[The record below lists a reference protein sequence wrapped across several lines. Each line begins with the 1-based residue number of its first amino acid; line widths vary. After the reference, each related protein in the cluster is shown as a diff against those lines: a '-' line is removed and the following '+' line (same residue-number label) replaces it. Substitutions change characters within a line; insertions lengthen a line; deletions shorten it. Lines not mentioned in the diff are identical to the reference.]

1 MAKKKGGGSK
11 RTNTRKREMLF
22 KEDGQ
27 VYGRATA
34 MLGNGR
40 LRAKCDDGVERLCKI
55 RGSMRRREFVHV
67 GDLVLVALR
76 DFTGGGGGGGGDSGG
91 QNTEFA
97 DAAADADAD
106 SKKKAPLE
114 KADVIFRYQPPEVQ
128 ILKKYGEAVNI
139 MIDAEEKDEYFQF
152 DEDSDA
158 EVEIDAV

>member
-1 MAKKKGGGSK
+1 MAKKKGGK
-11 RTNTRKREMLF
+11 RTESTRKREVVF
-22 KEDGQ
+22 KEEGQ
-27 VYGRATA
+27 VYGRAMA

-76 DFTGGGGGGGGDSGG
+76 DFGG
-91 QNTEFA
+91 QQQQTAE
-97 DAAADADAD
+97 DEDDD
-106 SKKKAPLE
+106 TSKKKSALE

-139 MIDAEEKDEYFQF
+139 LINDEEKELDAYFQF
-152 DEDSDA
+152 DENSDGEI
-158 EVEIDAV
+158 EVDAV

>member
-1 MAKKKGGGSK
+1 MAKKKGGGK
-11 RTNTRKREMLF
+11 RAENTRKREVLF
-22 KEDGQ
+22 KEEGQ
-27 VYGRATA
+27 VYGRAMA

-76 DFTGGGGGGGGDSGG
+76 DFGG
-91 QNTEFA
+91 QQTAE
-97 DAAADADAD
+97 DAEDDD
-106 SKKKAPLE
+106 TSKKKAPLE

-139 MIDAEEKDEYFQF
+139 LINDDEKELDAYFHF
-152 DEDSDA
+152 DENSDG

>member
-1 MAKKKGGGSK
+1 MAKKKGGGK
-11 RTNTRKREMLF
+11 RGNHTRKREVVF
-22 KEDGQ
+22 KEEGQ
-27 VYGRATA
+27 VYGRAMA

-76 DFTGGGGGGGGDSGG
+76 DFGG
-91 QNTEFA
+91 QQTA
-97 DAAADADAD
+97 DDDDDEGD
-106 SKKKAPLE
+106 SKKKALE

-139 MIDAEEKDEYFQF
+139 LINDEEKELDAYFQF
-152 DEDSDA
+152 DENSDG
-158 EVEIDAV
+158 EIEIDAV

>member
-11 RTNTRKREMLF
+11 RTDTRKREMLF

-76 DFTGGGGGGGGDSGG
+76 DFGGGGDG
-91 QNTEFA
+91 TEFA
-97 DAAADADAD
+97 AAD

-139 MIDAEEKDEYFQF
+139 MIDAEEKDEYFEF
-152 DEDSDA
+152 DDNSDG

>member
-11 RTNTRKREMLF
+11 RTDTRKREMLF

-40 LRAKCDDGVERLCKI
+40 LRAKCDDGAERLCKI

-76 DFTGGGGGGGGDSGG
+76 DFGGSNV
-91 QNTEFA
+91 QNDDDDDDDDDDVKNT
-97 DAAADADAD
+97 
-106 SKKKAPLE
+106 KKTAPLE
-114 KADVIFRYQPPEVQ
+114 KADVIFRYQPAEVQ

-139 MIDAEEKDEYFQF
+139 MIDAEEKDEYFEF
-152 DEDSDA
+152 DDDSDG
-158 EVEIDAV
+158 EVKIDTV

>member
-11 RTNTRKREMLF
+11 RTDTRKREMLF

-40 LRAKCDDGVERLCKI
+40 LRAKCDDGAERLCKI

-76 DFTGGGGGGGGDSGG
+76 DFGGSNV
-91 QNTEFA
+91 QNDDDDDDDDVKNT
-97 DAAADADAD
+97 
-106 SKKKAPLE
+106 KKKAPLE
-114 KADVIFRYQPPEVQ
+114 KADVIFRYQPAEVQ

-139 MIDAEEKDEYFQF
+139 MIDAEEKDAYFEF
-152 DEDSDA
+152 DDNSDG
-158 EVEIDAV
+158 EVEIDTV